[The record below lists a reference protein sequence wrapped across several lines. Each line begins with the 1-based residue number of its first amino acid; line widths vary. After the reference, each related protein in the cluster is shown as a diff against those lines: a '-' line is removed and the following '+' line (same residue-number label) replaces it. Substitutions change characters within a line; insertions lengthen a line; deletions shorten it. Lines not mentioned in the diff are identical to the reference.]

1 MFWKLF
7 GRKIKHADPLF
18 IGHFIEA
25 KAFYV
30 STFNKIPCVSFIGEL
45 DTTKVFKY
53 IDECYTHQIKAIY
66 QHAYYEHT
74 DKRMLFNNTIFVL
87 NDNRMLELGSNYCQ
101 VLHTPQQ
108 YNWANVLITNLA
120 AFKQEVV
127 PAKDNRVIGFAQQNA
142 MN

>member
-1 MFWKLF
+1 MFWKWF
-7 GRKIKHADPLF
+7 NRRVQAADPLF
-18 IGHFIEA
+18 MGHYIEV

-30 STFNKIPCVSFIGEL
+30 HHFDALPCVSFIGEL
-45 DTTKVFKY
+45 DTSKAFKY
-53 IDECYTHQIKAIY
+53 IEERYSSHITETY

-74 DKRMLFNNTIFVL
+74 DKKMLFNNTIFIL

-120 AFKQEVV
+120 AFKQEAA